1 MACHLSFFSKK
12 TEQTMRLIVKEKG
25 SIVFNKILEILNSWI
40 SYPFF
45 SLSGHDISIKSIFV
59 LVGLFWGFLWLSK
72 WTERFM
78 HRTMMHKDID
88 HGIKGSVEKFSRY
101 FVLMVGVFISLSTM
115 GINLNSLTALLVGIG
130 FGLQNITQNFVSG
143 IIILLERPVKRG
155 DIVNVGQISGR
166 VLDIRARSTLILTRD
181 DVVIIVPNSSFISE
195 QVINDSFSGDKLRI
209 SVDVGVSYS
218 SNVDQVTDIL
228 LKVAHSH
235 KKVLR
240 SPPPSVIFKDF
251 GDSSLDFTLRT
262 WTNDLWFSDLILSE
276 LRYEIIRKFQA
287 NGVIIPFPQR
297 DLHFKSMDQS
307 MEPLKVVQG
316 KV

>member
-1 MACHLSFFSKK
+1 M
-12 TEQTMRLIVKEKG
+12 
-25 SIVFNKILEILNSWI
+25 FNKILTTLNNWM

-45 SLSGHDISIKSIFV
+45 SISNHDISIKSII
-59 LVGLFWGFLWLSK
+59 LLIGLFWSFLWLSK

-101 FVLMVGVFISLSTM
+101 FVLMVGVFISLSTL

-143 IIILLERPVKRG
+143 IIILLERPIKRG

-181 DVVIIVPNSSFISE
+181 DIVIIVPNSSFISE
-195 QVINDSFSGDKLRI
+195 QVINDSFSGEKLRI
-209 SVDVGVSYS
+209 KVDVGVSYS

-228 LKVAHSH
+228 LKVARSH
-235 KKVLR
+235 PKILK
-240 SPPPSVIFKDF
+240 SPPPTVIFNDF
-251 GDSSLDFTLRT
+251 GDSSLNFSLRI
-262 WTNDLWFSDLILSE
+262 WTDDLWFSDLILSDI
-276 LRYEIIRKFQA
+276 RYKIIREFQE

-297 DLHFKSMDQS
+297 DLHLRSVAPA
-307 MEPLKVVQG
+307 MEPLKFVQ
-316 KV
+316 KKA

>member
-1 MACHLSFFSKK
+1 MLD
-12 TEQTMRLIVKEKG
+12 
-25 SIVFNKILEILNSWI
+25 KILTILNNWI

-45 SLSGHDISIKSIFV
+45 TISDHEISIKSIIL
-59 LVGLFWGFLWLSK
+59 LVALFWSFLWLSK

-101 FVLMVGVFISLSTM
+101 LVLMVGVFISLSTL

-143 IIILLERPVKRG
+143 IIILLERPIKRG
-155 DIVNVGQISGR
+155 DIVDVGQVSGR

-195 QVINDSFSGDKLRI
+195 QVINDSFSGDKLRM

-218 SNVDQVTDIL
+218 SNANQVTEIL
-228 LKVAHSH
+228 LKVASSH
-235 KKVLR
+235 GKVLK
-240 SPPPSVIFKDF
+240 SPPPTVIFKDF
-251 GDSSLDFTLRT
+251 GDSSLNFSLRI
-262 WTNDLWFSDLILSE
+262 WTDDLWFSDLILSD
-276 LRYEIIRKFQA
+276 LRYKIIREFQE
-287 NGVIIPFPQR
+287 NGVTIPFPQR
-297 DLHFKSMDQS
+297 DLHLRSVSQNI
-307 MEPLKVVQG
+307 EPLKVVQK